1 MNQSANKT
9 SNTIAKNGG
18 GESYQWKTVPSIG
31 TTVKGCHLV
40 PMKAPV
46 SMKENDISIEE
57 GGLTIRKVKEA
68 LPGVVKVVSLRRP
81 EWNGPMNGPKMYT
94 REEVA
99 EEGLLW
105 GQVHCRPMVHTDSEP
120 FPSEETV
127 HQFFKEV
134 FLNIQKRTVG
144 TPQKCCKM
152 TLFDI
157 SCLSK
162 TMKKVLVLFWNHFPP
177 ILKVEVDNGLVAVHC
192 SHGLHRGWETQEQA
206 GKRNEVDER
215 PGSSLTEKWGQKKNI
230 TEELVED
237 MAEIRQDER

>member
-1 MNQSANKT
+1 MMNPSANKT
-9 SNTIAKNGG
+9 SNTTAKNGK
-18 GESYQWKTVPSIG
+18 GESYRWKTLPSIG

-46 SMKENDISIEE
+46 SMRENDISIEE

-81 EWNGPMNGPKMYT
+81 EWNGPMTGPKMYT

-105 GQVHCRPMVHTDSEP
+105 GQVHCRPMGHADSEP

-134 FLNIQKRTVG
+134 
-144 TPQKCCKM
+144 
-152 TLFDI
+152 
-157 SCLSK
+157 
-162 TMKKVLVLFWNHFPP
+162 
-177 ILKVEVDNGLVAVHC
+177 EVDDGLVAVHC
-192 SHGLHRGWETQEQA
+192 SHGLHRTGYLICRYLIQKCGVEPREAVTRFNEARGFPMKRQTLIDHLFSRGWETQEHA
-206 GKRNEVDER
+206 GKRKEVDER
-215 PGSSLTEKWGQKKNI
+215 PGSSLTEKWGQLKNI
-230 TEELVED
+230 TEEFVDD
-237 MAEIRQDER
+237 MSEIRQEER